1 MSGLVFRM
9 TTVPCHQLTTAAIF
23 AAAIEEIN
31 KADILSK
38 ILPFDLI
45 PNIKKYT
52 LLNVLKE
59 FERVLFVIRTE
70 FWYGNN
76 ELLFL
81 PQILFDVTEMLNYT
95 RDVFGN
101 RILEHGVFI
110 ELADLWQNTEDDWEE
125 FTFPFFNLDNTLYYS
140 WVSSNPTITWKI
152 GKSWEIVEPNR
163 DISYVGSPVPN
174 NIRISQNNIFG
185 LVQYKKHKEQNHKTT
200 KPTTDALRSRR
211 EKNKKHNVRSN
222 A

>member
-1 MSGLVFRM
+1 M
-9 TTVPCHQLTTAAIF
+9 TTAPCHQLTTAAIF

-31 KADILSK
+31 KAEILSK

-59 FERVLFVIRTE
+59 FERVLFAIRTE

-95 RDVFGN
+95 RDVFGT
-101 RILEHGVFI
+101 RILENEEFV
-110 ELADLWQNTEDDWEE
+110 ELADLWKSPIIWDVVQVNPDRPWNYTTLSQN
-125 FTFPFFNLDNTLYYS
+125 PN
-140 WVSSNPTITWKI
+140 ITWEI
-152 GKSWEIVEPNR
+152 VTSWEIVEPNR
-163 DISYVGSPVPN
+163 DVSYGGSPVPN
-174 NIRISQNNIFG
+174 NIRISQNNVFG
-185 LVQYKKHKEQNHKTT
+185 LVQYKKHKEQNHNIT

-211 EKNKKHNVRSN
+211 EKNKKHNVRCN

>member
-9 TTVPCHQLTTAAIF
+9 TTVPGHQLTTAAIF

-59 FERVLFVIRTE
+59 FERVLVAIRTE
-70 FWYGNN
+70 FWYGID
-76 ELLFL
+76 ELRFL

-101 RILEHGVFI
+101 RILEHGIFM
-110 ELADLWQNTEDDWEE
+110 ELADPGQNTEDDWEE
-125 FTFPFFNLDNTLYYS
+125 FTLPFNSDTPRDYS
-140 WVSSNPTITWKI
+140 RVSSNPNIT
-152 GKSWEIVEPNR
+152 WEIVESNR
-163 DISYVGSPVPN
+163 DVPYGGSPVPN
-174 NIRISQNNIFG
+174 NIRISQNNVFG

-200 KPTTDALRSRR
+200 KPTTDASKSRR

>member
-1 MSGLVFRM
+1 MSDLVFRM
-9 TTVPCHQLTTAAIF
+9 STAPCQQLTTAAIF

-38 ILPFDLI
+38 TLPYDVI
-45 PNIKKYT
+45 ANIKKYT

-59 FERVLFVIRTE
+59 FERVLVVIRTE
-70 FWYGNN
+70 ICFGID

-101 RILEHGVFI
+101 RILENGEFI
-110 ELADLWQNTEDDWEE
+110 ELVYPRQN
-125 FTFPFFNLDNTLYYS
+125 PF
-140 WVSSNPTITWKI
+140 ITWDI
-152 GKSWEIVEPNR
+152 VQANPDRPWNYTTLSRNPNITWEIVESNR
-163 DISYVGSPVPN
+163 DVPYGGSPVPN
-174 NIRISQNNIFG
+174 NIRISQNNVFK

-200 KPTTDALRSRR
+200 KPITDALRSRR
-211 EKNKKHNVRSN
+211 EKNKKHHVRNN

>member
-1 MSGLVFRM
+1 M

-59 FERVLFVIRTE
+59 FERVLVAIRTE
-70 FWYGNN
+70 FWYGID

-81 PQILFDVTEMLNYT
+81 PQILFDVIEMLNYT

-101 RILEHGVFI
+101 RILENGEFI
-110 ELADLWQNTEDDWEE
+110 ELADPRQY
-125 FTFPFFNLDNTLYYS
+125 PFITWDIVRADPDRPRDYS
-140 WVSSNPTITWKI
+140 RVSSNPNIT
-152 GKSWEIVEPNR
+152 WEIVESNR
-163 DISYVGSPVPN
+163 DVPYGGSPVPN
-174 NIRISQNNIFG
+174 NIRISQNNVFG

-200 KPTTDALRSRR
+200 KPTTNALRSRR